1 MKKNDMTKELARLIL
16 PKPVLKRLESAS
28 VYCQTWVTAERQ
40 ANRWVLRGVE
50 SGGGNRE
57 VGRFISYF
65 SPDGG
70 RLAWL
75 QKLDRIGGNG
85 VHGVVLAP
93 ELVSVEMARIQQT
106 YQLLIAHHR
115 LDDGPNG
122 KRPTVNSAI
131 IFRGVDGQL
140 PQELLKQ
147 GLTPEFFAR
156 SGEVRAIP
164 GRYLDAVKLVTT
176 GVSCVNCKH
185 CHGLI
190 ERREPEPDTVQ
201 ADATDVP
208 VGDHR

>member
-1 MKKNDMTKELARLIL
+1 MAKELARLVL

-28 VYCQTWVTAERQ
+28 VYCQTWLTVERQ
-40 ANRWVLRGVE
+40 ARANRWVLRGVE

-57 VGRFISYF
+57 VGRYISFF
-65 SPDGG
+65 SPQGE

-85 VHGVVLAP
+85 VHGLVVAP
-93 ELVSVEMARIQQT
+93 ELVSVEMARIEHT
-106 YQLLIAHHR
+106 YQLLIAHHKID
-115 LDDGPNG
+115 LAEG
-122 KRPTVNSAI
+122 KRPSVNSTV
-131 IFRGVDGQL
+131 IFQGIDGQL
-140 PQELLKQ
+140 PPELLKQ

-164 GRYLDAVKLVTT
+164 ERYIEAVRSVTA

-190 ERREPEPDTVQ
+190 EKTAVPDAVVAEEVT
-201 ADATDVP
+201 T
-208 VGDHR
+208 

>member
-1 MKKNDMTKELARLIL
+1 MEKNRMTKELTRLVL
-16 PKPVLKRLESAS
+16 PKPVLKRLESAG

-40 ANRWVLRGVE
+40 ARANRWVLRGVE

-57 VGRFISYF
+57 VGRYISYF
-65 SPDGG
+65 SVEGG

-85 VHGVVLAP
+85 VHGVVLVP
-93 ELVSVEMARIQQT
+93 ELVSIEMARIEQT
-106 YQLLIAHHR
+106 YQLLIVHHR
-115 LDDGPNG
+115 LGDGLSG
-122 KRPTVNSAI
+122 KRATVNSTI
-131 IFRGVDGQL
+131 IFHGVDGQL

-164 GRYLDAVKLVTT
+164 GPYLEAVKAVTA
-176 GVSCVNCKH
+176 GASCVNCKH

-190 ERREPEPDTVQ
+190 ERHE
-201 ADATDVP
+201 AGVP
-208 VGDHR
+208 VGDRQ